1 MNPIRKGIMAFQ
13 RLIPN
18 KFIRF
23 LFVGGLNT
31 AFGMAVYCLCIFVG
45 IPYFVATLVSNVLG
59 VCFNFVT
66 TGNIVFEN
74 GDPRLI
80 LRFVLCYVA
89 VYLINTAVVRLLI
102 LWGVNDYWAGI
113 VATPVAGV
121 CSFFLLKSFVYRKK
135 TDKTTVKPQQL

>member
-31 AFGMAVYCLCIFVG
+31 AFGVGVYCLAIFIG
-45 IPYFVATLVSNVLG
+45 LPYFVATLLSNVLG
-59 VCFNFVT
+59 VLFNFVT

-80 LRFVLCYVA
+80 FRFVICYIV
-89 VYLINTAVVRLLI
+89 VYFVNTAIVHFLI
-102 LWGVNDYWAGI
+102 FSGLNDYWAGI
-113 VATPVAGV
+113 LATIPTALF
-121 CSFFLLKSFVYRKK
+121 SFFALKTFVYRNPKRK
-135 TDKTTVKPQQL
+135 QP